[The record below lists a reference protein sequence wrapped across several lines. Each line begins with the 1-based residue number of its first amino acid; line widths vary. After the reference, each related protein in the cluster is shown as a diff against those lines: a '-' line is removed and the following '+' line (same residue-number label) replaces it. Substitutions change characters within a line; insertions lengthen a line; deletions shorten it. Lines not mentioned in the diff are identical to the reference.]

1 MFDKMFETIHLFRTP
16 APRANQTRQRSTLWS
31 YAPPG
36 AMAAW
41 LGLRWEEE
49 QAMFP
54 SDTRAY
60 NTGGL
65 RDDDGRRPVRGPA
78 GPLPEKDAP

>member
-1 MFDKMFETIHLFRTP
+1 MAGMI
-16 APRANQTRQRSTLWS
+16 RS
-31 YAPPG
+31 
-36 AMAAW
+36 AA
-41 LGLRWEEE
+41 LRWEEE

-78 GPLPEKDAP
+78 GPLPENDAP